1 MAKIACPECK
11 KGYDV
16 PEQALG
22 RTATCKCGKKFRL
35 GNKPAAAVAAS
46 ATASTASKSTPQSA
60 TQATPPRPKPK
71 PVQVASPPS
80 KPSESF
86 WDEALSEPAKKAAPV
101 REPAAPMS
109 SPYRAAQS
117 KPPAKPKKK
126 KAARASW
133 GVDWTKVGGG
143 GLAFVLGGGGCV
155 LLWMSGYINIWLI
168 IVTVGGL
175 FTMLTGLM
183 GEEGIW

>member
-11 KGYDV
+11 KVYDV

-35 GNKPAAAVAAS
+35 GNKPVV
-46 ATASTASKSTPQSA
+46 ATANATATTASKSTPQPAAQASA
-60 TQATPPRPKPK
+60 PRPKPN
-71 PVQVASPPS
+71 PVEVASPPS

-86 WDEALSEPAKKAAPV
+86 WDDALAEPVKKAVPA
-101 REPAAPMS
+101 REPQASMG
-109 SPYRAAQS
+109 SPYQAAQS
-117 KPPAKPKKK
+117 KPSAKPKRK

-143 GLAFVLGGGGCV
+143 GLAFVLGGGGCA